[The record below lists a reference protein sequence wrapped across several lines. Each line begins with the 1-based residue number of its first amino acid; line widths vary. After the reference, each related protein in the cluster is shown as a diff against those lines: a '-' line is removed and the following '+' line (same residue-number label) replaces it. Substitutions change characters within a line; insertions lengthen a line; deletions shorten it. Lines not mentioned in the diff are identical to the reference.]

1 TAFCKHDFIDPATT
15 GKNSVNQ
22 KTSLPQRRQSIDRPI
37 PTATP
42 YTMSDDDD
50 FMQDS
55 DNENYDFEYDDDEGD
70 EDNEASVDVENK
82 YYNAKQMKADD
93 PEDAI
98 EEFLGVP
105 ALESEKGDW
114 GFKGL
119 KQAIKL
125 EFKLGR
131 YDKAVEHYT
140 ELLTYVK
147 SAVTRNYSEKSIN
160 NMLDFIEKNAE
171 DEAANDCMEKFY
183 SQTLESFQATNN
195 ERLWLS
201 TNTKLA
207 RLWLAQKD
215 YSRLTE
221 KCRELHKACQR
232 EDGSDD
238 PSKGTYSMEAYAL
251 EIQMYA
257 ETRNNK
263 RLKGLYERALQVKS
277 AVPHPKIMGVIR
289 ECGGKMYMSEGKST
303 QGNWKM
309 AQSDFFES
317 FRNYDE
323 AGSLQRIQV
332 LKYLVLTTMLMG
344 SDINPFE
351 SQETKPYKNDPR
363 IAAMTELVDAYQRDD
378 IHQYENV
385 LKKNQDLLA
394 DPFIAENIDEVT
406 RNMRTKAVVK
416 LVAPYTRFRLDFI
429 AKKLDIDLDEVQ
441 DIVGFLIMDQKL
453 RGKINQDAGT
463 VEIESRA
470 DQDRMHAVA
479 DWTTAIRSLASFVLN
494 EGEGFKNEDSGSSPM
509 GAGGVGLT
517 AASDILNIAA
527 QGRGGGPGGGK
538 RKGRVAFGGR
548 ALG

>member
-1 TAFCKHDFIDPATT
+1 
-15 GKNSVNQ
+15 
-22 KTSLPQRRQSIDRPI
+22 
-37 PTATP
+37 
-42 YTMSDDDD
+42 MSDDDD
-50 FMQDS
+50 FMQAS
-55 DNENYDFEYDDDEGD
+55 DDENYDFEYEDDDDAEQGGD
-70 EDNEASVDVENK
+70 VDVENK
-82 YYNAKQMKADD
+82 YYNAKQMKADA
-93 PEDAI
+93 PEEAI

-105 ALESEKGDW
+105 ALEQEKGDW

-131 YDKAVEHYT
+131 YEKTVEHYN

-160 NMLDFIEKNAE
+160 NMLDFIEKNAQ
-171 DEAANDCMEKFY
+171 DEAANECLEQFY
-183 SQTLESFQATNN
+183 DKTLESFQATNN

-207 RLWLAQKD
+207 RLYLAQKD
-215 YSRLTE
+215 YPRLTA
-221 KCRELHKACQR
+221 KARELHKACLK
-232 EDGSDD
+232 EDGTED

-263 RLKGLYERALQVKS
+263 RLKGLYEKALSVRS

-289 ECGGKMYMSEGKST
+289 ECGGKMYMSEED
-303 QGNWKM
+303 WKK

-344 SDINPFE
+344 SDINPFD

-378 IHQYENV
+378 ITQYENV

-429 AKKLDIDLDEVQ
+429 AAKLGVEIAEVQ
-441 DIVGFLIMDQKL
+441 DIVGFLIMDKRL
-453 RGKINQDAGT
+453 RGSINQEAGT
-463 VEIESRA
+463 VEIESQA
-470 DQDRMHAVA
+470 DQGRMRAVA
-479 DWTTAIRSLASFVLN
+479 DWTNTIKTLASFVLN
-494 EGEGFKNEDSGSSPM
+494 EGEGFKGDDVGGAGVIGMPQMSGST
-509 GAGGVGLT
+509 GV
-517 AASDILNIAA
+517 SDMLLSSQRPNA
-527 QGRGGGPGGGK
+527 QGR
-538 RKGRVAFGGR
+538 RKPNRGTGR
-548 ALG
+548 